1 MAVKVPGS
9 DSRVNNSSFKQK
21 ESTLMYDRKRRE
33 ASACA
38 VIAVIRF
45 PCVINF
51 LDSCFWAQGKGRGVK
66 KDESEKQKSCGAGC
80 YQVPAD

>member
-1 MAVKVPGS
+1 
-9 DSRVNNSSFKQK
+9 
-21 ESTLMYDRKRRE
+21 MYDRKRRE
-33 ASACA
+33 AFACA

-66 KDESEKQKSCGAGC
+66 KDESEKQKSCGAAC
-80 YQVPAD
+80 YQVQAD

>member
-1 MAVKVPGS
+1 MAQVPGS
-9 DSRVNNSSFKQK
+9 DSRVNNSSFKK
-21 ESTLMYDRKRRE
+21 KTHLCMIGRRE
-33 ASACA
+33 AFACA

-66 KDESEKQKSCGAGC
+66 KDESEKQKSCGAAC